1 MASAQVVEMSVGNSS
16 PSQDPSQPDVHFQP
30 MRFDN
35 VIMVNVWLITFFIH
49 DLVINKINYY
59 L

>member
-16 PSQDPSQPDVHFQP
+16 PSQDSSQPDVHFQP
-30 MRFDN
+30 MLFDN
-35 VIMVNVWLITFFIH
+35 VIMVNAWLLIFFIH